1 MHEAANRS
9 TSSEGENPHDLLVF
23 VRSEGSKIRNHHRCQ
38 RNRLHL
44 LLHHLSLL
52 LRHLSLLW
60 RNKKQNRRERFL
72 GSWWGRG
79 VRKFNH
85 LCCLIRIRS
94 PLYCWKPP
102 WRILARTNLCGQAV
116 ERSKKAGEEIER
128 CIRSYIDQWN
138 GGMKSITEERERERE
153 RLEMIRQNTQR
164 ENRHGGTSSQGGSVY
179 ISIATRLSHITERI
193 HMPTTLANT
202 DTQRVRD

>member
-1 MHEAANRS
+1 MSVTVEPTHLCERNLHEAANRS
-9 TSSEGENPHDLLVF
+9 TSSEDENPHDLLVF

-44 LLHHLSLL
+44 LLHN
-52 LRHLSLLW
+52 LSLLW
-60 RNKKQNRRERFL
+60 RNKKQKRRERFL

-85 LCCLIRIRS
+85 LRCLIRIRS

-116 ERSKKAGEEIER
+116 ERSKKAGEETER
-128 CIRSYIDQWN
+128 CSEVLSLRQEIQTNLATNRN
-138 GGMKSITEERERERE
+138 
-153 RLEMIRQNTQR
+153 EMNNTRFTWKTLILGKNHGNIIFNYEKRQNTIM
-164 ENRHGGTSSQGGSVY
+164 E
-179 ISIATRLSHITERI
+179 
-193 HMPTTLANT
+193 
-202 DTQRVRD
+202 